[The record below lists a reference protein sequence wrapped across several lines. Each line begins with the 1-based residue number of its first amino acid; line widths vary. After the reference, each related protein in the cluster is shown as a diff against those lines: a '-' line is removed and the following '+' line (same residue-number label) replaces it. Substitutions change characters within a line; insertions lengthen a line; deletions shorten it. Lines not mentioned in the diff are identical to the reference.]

1 MRQTL
6 SISIPPTLKKEI
18 DHMLDSGMYGS
29 TSELIR
35 EALRDFKQK
44 SLIRDLKK
52 SQLLSRRGGVKKL
65 TSLKSLR

>member
-18 DHMLDSGMYGS
+18 DEIVDSGLYSS

-35 EALRDFKQK
+35 DAIRTLKEKAI
-44 SLIRDLKK
+44 IRDLKK
-52 SQLLSRRGGVKKL
+52 SQLDGRKGKVTRL
-65 TSLKSLR
+65 TSLRNIR

>member
-1 MRQTL
+1 
-6 SISIPPTLKKEI
+6 
-18 DHMLDSGMYGS
+18 MLDSGMYGS